1 MDDCP
6 CGSNFPYT
14 DCCGPLVRETSFAD
28 TAEDLMRSR
37 FTAYATKNW
46 SYLVNTLHPDE
57 QDNKTV
63 EGIASHNENIEW
75 HKLEILSSKAGQFD
89 DQRGEV
95 TFVASYSEQG
105 ARKTM
110 QETSTFLKVEG
121 RWYYS
126 EKNSQLQKTPAEK
139 IKPAEPKQPFI
150 RENAKVGRN
159 DPCPC
164 NSGKKFKKCCGK

>member
-37 FTAYATKNW
+37 FTAYAKKNW
-46 SYLVNTLHPDE
+46 SYLINTLHPDE
-57 QDNKTV
+57 QDTKTV
-63 EGIASHNENIEW
+63 EGIANENIEW
-75 HKLEILSSKAGQFD
+75 GKLEILSTNGGQFD

-95 TFVASYSEQG
+95 TFVASYSDQG
-105 ARKTM
+105 VQKTM
-110 QETSTFLKVEG
+110 QETSAFLKVEG

-126 EKNSQLQKTPAEK
+126 EKNSQLQTSATKTQPA
-139 IKPAEPKQPFI
+139 KPQQPFI
-150 RENAKVGRN
+150 REDAKVGRN

-164 NSGKKFKKCCGK
+164 NS

>member
-14 DCCGPLVRETSFAD
+14 DCCGPLVRETSYAD

-37 FTAYATKNW
+37 FTAYAKKNW
-46 SYLVNTLHPDE
+46 SYLINTLHPE
-57 QDNKTV
+57 ERESKSV
-63 EGIASHNENIEW
+63 ESLASNNDNIEW
-75 HKLEILSSKAGQFD
+75 EKLEIHSTKEGQFN

-95 TFVASYSEQG
+95 AFVAKYLDQG
-105 ARKTM
+105 VSKTM
-110 QETSTFLKVEG
+110 RERSSFIKEDG

-126 EKNSQLQKTPAEK
+126 EKNSQIYKSSSEK
-139 IKPAEPKQPFI
+139 IDIADSKKTFV
-150 RENAKVGRN
+150 RESAKVGRN